1 MNEYELLTFVV
12 LAKTTTLV
20 LGGLVATLAYRASRR
35 QSSTTLRAFAL
46 GFGLVTVGVG
56 VVGVLTLVTD
66 GLHPGVL
73 VESVVTTIGFGVL
86 WYSLYAE
93 EARPTRT

>member
-1 MNEYELLTFVV
+1 MNEHELLTFVV

-20 LGGLVATLAYRASRR
+20 LGGLIALLAYRASQR
-35 QSSTTLRAFAL
+35 QSSSTLRAFAL
-46 GFGLVTVGVG
+46 GFGIVTLGVG
-56 VVGVLTLVTD
+56 AVGVLTLVAA

-86 WYSLYAE
+86 CYSLYAE